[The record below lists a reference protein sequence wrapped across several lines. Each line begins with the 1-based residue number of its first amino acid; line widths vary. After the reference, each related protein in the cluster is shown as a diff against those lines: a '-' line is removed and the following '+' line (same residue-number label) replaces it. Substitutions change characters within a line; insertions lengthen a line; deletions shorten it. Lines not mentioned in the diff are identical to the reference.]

1 MTDAVETRSLLTSL
15 PELADRYDLVVI
27 GSGCAGMTAALVAAQ
42 AGASVLVLEKADRLG
57 GTTAAGGGVMWAP
70 ANHLMGSR
78 DFTDTPEDA
87 AAYLRAATGG
97 RLSEEEISWYVST
110 AAEAVRFL
118 DENTRVDYAPLFRPD
133 YHMEWPGA
141 TTGGRGLDHR
151 EFDPSVVPGL
161 ATALR
166 PPTYLPLITMDE
178 RDQLHGAAPD
188 PALLADRAERG
199 VRTMGGALAGALT
212 ASAWE
217 AGVVIAAAAPATGL
231 RRTAGTEIDT
241 STDTETDIETDT
253 EKSTDTSTDF
263 STDTG
268 GWQVTVAGE
277 WEIAAASVVIA
288 SGGFEWSPELT
299 GTLLK
304 FPVTPISA
312 PSNAGDGLKLG
323 LSVGGSFTETTD
335 IWGVPVITAHG
346 ATYDGRPS
354 GRMGNVEAT
363 LPGGMV
369 VNAAGRRFVNE
380 ALNYHDFSRVFANID
395 PASSQYANIPA
406 YLVMDSRF
414 VSRYPVAGN
423 PVFSGPAEAPDWMIR
438 ADTLGELAEV
448 IGVDPAG
455 LEETVA
461 RFNPAAERG
470 EDPEFGRGASAQDRH
485 LGDPQNVP
493 NPCLAPVTAPPFYA
507 VQVHPGALG
516 TAGGLRTDLDGRV
529 LGWNGTPLPGLYAAG
544 NCSATVFRDAY
555 PGGGA
560 TIGSAVTRA
569 YAAGRHLVRTSLTSA
584 SLAPTGLAPTGLAPT
599 GRAPSSLTGETGVQS
614 EP

>member
-1 MTDAVETRSLLTSL
+1 M
-15 PELADRYDLVVI
+15 VI
-27 GSGCAGMTAALVAAQ
+27 GSGCAGLTSALVARQ

-70 ANHLMGSR
+70 NNHLMGAR
-78 DFTDTPEDA
+78 DFSDSDEDA
-87 AAYLRAATGG
+87 ASYVRAATAGK
-97 RLSEEEISWYVST
+97 LSEEEISWYVST

-118 DENTRVDYAPLFRPD
+118 DENTRVDYSPLSRPD

-141 TTGGRGLDHR
+141 TPGGRGLDHR
-151 EFDPSVVPGL
+151 EFDPAVVPGL
-161 ATALR
+161 AEALR

-188 PALLADRAERG
+188 PSLLAERAERG

-217 AGVVIAAAAPATGL
+217 AGVVMAASAPATGL
-231 RRTAGTEIDT
+231 RRDGAADVGTDSAT
-241 STDTETDIETDT
+241 R
-253 EKSTDTSTDF
+253 
-263 STDTG
+263 TG
-268 GWQVTVAGE
+268 DWHVTVAGE
-277 WEIAAASVVIA
+277 KDITAASVVLA

-323 LSVGGSFTETTD
+323 MAVGGSFTETTD

-346 ATYDGRPS
+346 ASYDGRPS

-363 LPGGMV
+363 LPGGIV
-369 VNAAGRRFVNE
+369 VNSAGRRFVNE

-395 PASSQYANIPA
+395 PATSQYANIPA

-414 VSRYPVAGN
+414 VSRYPVAGS
-423 PVFSGPAEAPDWMIR
+423 PVFSGPDEAPDWMDR
-438 ADTLGELAEV
+438 ADSLAELARI
-448 IGVDPAG
+448 IGVDAAG

-485 LGDPQNVP
+485 LGDPQNLP
-493 NPCLAPVTAPPFYA
+493 NPCLAPLTAPPFYA
-507 VQVHPGALG
+507 VQLHPGVLG
-516 TAGGLRTDLDGRV
+516 TSGGLRADLDGRV
-529 LGWNGTPLPGLYAAG
+529 LDWDGVPLPGLYAAG
-544 NCSATVFRDAY
+544 NCSATVFKDAY

-560 TIGSAVTRA
+560 TIGSAITRA
-569 YAAGRHLVRTSLTSA
+569 YAAGRHLSR
-584 SLAPTGLAPTGLAPT
+584 
-599 GRAPSSLTGETGVQS
+599 VQPPHTAT
-614 EP
+614 EDVHA